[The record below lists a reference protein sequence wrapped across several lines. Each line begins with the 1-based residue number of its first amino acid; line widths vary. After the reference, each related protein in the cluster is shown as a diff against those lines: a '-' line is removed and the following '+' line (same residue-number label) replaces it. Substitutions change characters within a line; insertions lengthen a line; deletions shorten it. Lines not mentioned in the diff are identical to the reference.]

1 MPTEAPAPHPTATHA
16 FLAINPRFCTPS
28 KGRPLLACVDAQ
40 LIDELERFPWQAH
53 HTGRVFR
60 RAIDAGKTAD
70 QGKVVLDYHVLANVV
85 LGLAGDVKVHPISG
99 DHLDCR
105 AINLTV
111 DETTIRPAV
120 PAGSTLVGLPGYQAA
135 LLHRIANAEV
145 IARRFKTGRPA
156 QLGAEDV
163 RRLLDEITTD
173 PLMARAPLSEIRE
186 HISATYRVVFSIGQ
200 ISAILAGKSLRLDGY
215 DYEKLRS
222 VRPTP
227 SETARRRRAAL
238 HPELAA

>member
-16 FLAINPRFCTPS
+16 FLAINPRFSTPS

-40 LIDELERFPWQAH
+40 LIDALERFPWQAL

-85 LGLAGDVKVHPISG
+85 LGLPGGVRVHPISG

-111 DETTIRPAV
+111 DATTTRPAV

-135 LLHRIANAEV
+135 LLDRIANAEV

-156 QLGAEDV
+156 QLGAEKV
-163 RRLLDEITTD
+163 RRLLDEITND
-173 PLMARAPLSEIRE
+173 ARLARAPLSEIRD
-186 HISATYRVVFSIGQ
+186 HISTTYQVVFSIGQ
-200 ISAILAGKSLRLDGY
+200 ISAVLAGKSLRLDGY
-215 DYEKLRS
+215 DYEKLRAA
-222 VRPTP
+222 RPTP
-227 SETARRRRAAL
+227 SETAKRRRAAL
-238 HPELAA
+238 RPELAA